1 MKGRSEFPAGI
12 TFKYSWRK
20 YQKQF
25 LDHLE
30 DYLSDDHLH
39 IVAPP
44 GSGKT
49 VLGLEIMLRLNK
61 PTLIIAPTL
70 AIRNQWMQRFKE
82 LFLQQETLPEWI
94 SYDLHNPAFITLATY
109 QGIHSMMKNQESKK
123 DNTDGSANNTF
134 LKSLQRLKIK
144 TLILDEA
151 HHLKNAW
158 WRSVIDI
165 KDNLDPVIVALTATQ
180 PFDVSESEWQ
190 NYIELNGP
198 VDTEISVPELM
209 KEGDLCPH
217 QDFVYF
223 TLPTAEEQLS
233 IDKAYQYANDFFEDI
248 KNDDTISEA
257 IINSVLYSD
266 PGVYLDWI
274 YENVSSYTSGL
285 VFMNMKGIK
294 IPEVHFK
301 IIGDE
306 QKYIPGFDYFWMEEL
321 LEFYLFTGAGYFK
334 KYDESRLALENKLRR
349 NGVLENKTISFFRNE
364 KLGQILNSSIE
375 KLQAISDIAYHENKN
390 FGNDLRMVILTDFI
404 RKEYIVNDP
413 ENSLKLDKMGAVP
426 VFEILRR
433 NQIIEK
439 KIGVLT
445 GSLIILPKEIMS
457 KLAEEFP
464 DKKISFSV
472 LPFDHDY
479 VQVYPAETTQS
490 FFVEVVTYLFEQ
502 GELNILIGTKSL
514 LGEGWDAPKINSLIV
529 ASFVSSY
536 VLSNQIRGRAIRTD
550 RSNPQKVSN
559 IWHLVCFNEKDAEG
573 GDDYE
578 KLVKRFKT
586 FVGISNKG
594 DGLIQNNIGRLGIK
608 TIETRSDI
616 VRINLEMIALA
627 QKRNELGG
635 RWNKALESG
644 DHLIDEIRIESPD
657 PNHWK
662 ENKFKSLSKS
672 IGNFMGMLVSSVL
685 MFWADFLGGV
695 VRALRSF
702 QMFESSVFI
711 LLFGIAG
718 FLTYG
723 GMFYRS
729 FMQYLRYKNISKN
742 LREISRV
749 VLLSLIKEKLI
760 RTSVEK
766 LKIVVSS
773 DDYGNS
779 ICHIEGGSYSETSIF
794 ILTLQE
800 LLSKV
805 DNPRYVLKTR
815 GILFLK
821 NSIDYFPVPEIF
833 GKNKKS
839 AESFAHYWSK
849 EMGKNNLIFTRTV
862 EGRKLLLQLRFK
874 SLIKKNKHIEH
885 IHKWVR

>member
-1 MKGRSEFPAGI
+1 
-12 TFKYSWRK
+12 
-20 YQKQF
+20 
-25 LDHLE
+25 
-30 DYLSDDHLH
+30 
-39 IVAPP
+39 
-44 GSGKT
+44 
-49 VLGLEIMLRLNK
+49 
-61 PTLIIAPTL
+61 
-70 AIRNQWMQRFKE
+70 
-82 LFLQQETLPEWI
+82 
-94 SYDLHNPAFITLATY
+94 
-109 QGIHSMMKNQESKK
+109 
-123 DNTDGSANNTF
+123 
-134 LKSLQRLKIK
+134 
-144 TLILDEA
+144 
-151 HHLKNAW
+151 
-158 WRSVIDI
+158 
-165 KDNLDPVIVALTATQ
+165 
-180 PFDVSESEWQ
+180 
-190 NYIELNGP
+190 
-198 VDTEISVPELM
+198 
-209 KEGDLCPH
+209 
-217 QDFVYF
+217 
-223 TLPTAEEQLS
+223 
-233 IDKAYQYANDFFEDI
+233 
-248 KNDDTISEA
+248 
-257 IINSVLYSD
+257 
-266 PGVYLDWI
+266 
-274 YENVSSYTSGL
+274 
-285 VFMNMKGIK
+285 
-294 IPEVHFK
+294 
-301 IIGDE
+301 
-306 QKYIPGFDYFWMEEL
+306 
-321 LEFYLFTGAGYFK
+321 
-334 KYDESRLALENKLRR
+334 NKLRR

>member
-1 MKGRSEFPAGI
+1 MKGPSEFPAGI
-12 TFKYSWRK
+12 TFRYSWRK

-82 LFLQQETLPEWI
+82 LFLQQDTLPEWI
-94 SYDLHNPAFITLATY
+94 SYDLHNPAFITVTTY
-109 QGIHSMMKNQESKK
+109 QGIHSMMKNQESKNENK
-123 DNTDGSANNTF
+123 EGSANNTF

-165 KDNLDPVIVALTATQ
+165 KDHLDPVIVALTATQ

-217 QDFVYF
+217 QDFIYF
-223 TLPTAEEQLS
+223 TLPTEEEQLS

-257 IINSVLYSD
+257 IINSALYSD
-266 PGVYLDWI
+266 PEAYLDWI

-306 QKYIPGFDYFWMEEL
+306 QKYIPAFDYFWMEEL

-433 NQIIEK
+433 NQIAEK

-445 GSLIILPKEIMS
+445 GSLIILPKEIIS

-472 LPFDHDY
+472 LAFDSNY
-479 VQVYPAETTQS
+479 VQVYPKEATQS

-573 GDDYE
+573 GEDYE

-594 DGLIQNNIGRLGIK
+594 DSLIQNNIGRLGIK

-616 VRINLEMIALA
+616 ERINEEMIALA

-644 DHLIDEIRIESPD
+644 DHLIEEIRIESPD
-657 PNHWK
+657 PNQWK

-695 VRALRSF
+695 LRTLRSF

-729 FMQYLRYKNISKN
+729 FMQYLRYKNISRN
-742 LREISRV
+742 LRGISRV
-749 VLLSLIKEKLI
+749 VLLSLIKERLI

-773 DDYGNS
+773 DLYGNS
-779 ICHIEGGSYSETSIF
+779 VCHIEGGSYSEASIF

-800 LLSKV
+800 LLSKI